1 MTKTVK
7 WKKFKI
13 GDYFDIETVRG
24 VNKSGLTSP
33 TDGESYDYITRT
45 SQNNGIESITGKV
58 SNRELNEAGSISLGL
73 LQMTFFYRDRQWYAG
88 QFVRKIV
95 PKVQLTK
102 AQTLY
107 FVTLFNALRPK
118 LINILVRNVDNVFLN
133 TEVELLAISLVD

>member
-1 MTKTVK
+1 MGV
-7 WKKFKI
+7 
-13 GDYFDIETVRG
+13 DLERPASRG
-24 VNKSGLTSP
+24 VGP
-33 TDGESYDYITRT
+33 GDV
-45 SQNNGIESITGKV
+45 TGKV

-88 QFVRKIV
+88 QFVHKIV